1 MDRRCELIVKQF
13 NKNNISK
20 LLAVFGTSPFLLF
33 PLLENLVQLQ
43 RRHLIVD
50 DLSVFTGN
58 VERLC
63 NEIRDVFTEK
73 HIQVKMTRIDF
84 LGKI

>member
-1 MDRRCELIVKQF
+1 MDRQCELIVKQF
-13 NKNNISK
+13 DENNISK

-43 RRHLIVD
+43 RRHLIID
-50 DLSVFTGN
+50 DLSVLMGN
-58 VERLC
+58 IERLC
-63 NEIRDVFTEK
+63 NEIRDIFTKK
-73 HIQVKMTRIDF
+73 HIRVKMTRIDF